1 MGLFSGTLTG
11 CCVTNR
17 HFREYMYC
25 HAMCMHSSVM
35 INGEVSVSN
44 RLQPVRK
51 DQHNYNCEGSRMWGS
66 CEECTLSLSGHLA
79 TLRWSLRTRIVVIV
93 ASTAFVCD
101 CRDVRLLLLGQLK
114 LPQLPKTDGERLQKL
129 VLEDDTRQRGKRR
142 VTCTGVT
149 RTLTARDFELEELD
163 CSKRRFLSLS

>member
-1 MGLFSGTLTG
+1 MGRYPSRIDYSRSGRTSTITTARVLG
-11 CCVTNR
+11 C
-17 HFREYMYC
+17 
-25 HAMCMHSSVM
+25 
-35 INGEVSVSN
+35 G
-44 RLQPVRK
+44 
-51 DQHNYNCEGSRMWGS
+51 GS

-93 ASTAFVCD
+93 ASTAFICD

-114 LPQLPKTDGERLQKL
+114 LPQLPKTNGERLQKL

-149 RTLTARDFELEELD
+149 RTLTARDFELELD
-163 CSKRRFLSLS
+163 CSKRRFLSLT